1 MGVPVIGCRCE
12 VCTSTDPRN
21 KRLRTSALLEVGG
34 LNLLFD
40 AGPDLRQQALAAG
53 LARVD
58 AVLLTH
64 AHIDHIAGLDDLR
77 PLNFAQKASIPLY
90 GTRPTLAFVRKHFDY
105 AFSEGS
111 EGSTRPALELVEI
124 HDAAAFQ
131 VGPLAI
137 MPFDVFHG
145 TWTITGFRIGGL
157 GYVTDASAIPPASL
171 AYLRGLDLLV
181 LNALRQKPHPTH
193 FSLDQALEQIA
204 ALRPRRALLVHM
216 THDMEHQAIN
226 VALPDHVRLAFD
238 GQIVEIEDQEYALL

>member
-12 VCTSTDPRN
+12 VCTSPNPRN

-40 AGPDLRQQALAAG
+40 AGPDLRQQALAVG
-53 LARVD
+53 LTRVD

-64 AHIDHIAGLDDLR
+64 AHVDHIAGLDDLR
-77 PLNFAQKASIPLY
+77 PLNFAQKAAIPLY
-90 GTRPTLAFVRKHFDY
+90 GTRPTLTFVRKHFDY

-111 EGSTRPALELVEI
+111 EGSTRPSLELVEI
-124 HDAAAFQ
+124 HDSSPFQ
-131 VGPLAI
+131 VGPVEVV
-137 MPFDVFHG
+137 PFDVYHG

-171 AYLRGLDLLV
+171 AHLRGLDLLV

-193 FSLDQALEQIA
+193 FSLDQALEQIEV
-204 ALRPRRALLVHM
+204 LQPRRALLVHM
-216 THDMEHQAIN
+216 THDVEHQATN
-226 VALPDHVRLAFD
+226 AALPDHVRLAFD
-238 GQIVEIEDQEYALL
+238 GQSIEIAHEEYAPM